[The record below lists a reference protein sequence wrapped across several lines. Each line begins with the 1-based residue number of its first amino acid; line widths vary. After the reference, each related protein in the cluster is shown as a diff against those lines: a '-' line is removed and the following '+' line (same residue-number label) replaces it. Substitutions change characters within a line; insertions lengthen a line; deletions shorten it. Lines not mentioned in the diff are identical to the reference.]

1 MGMTSVVLLIHI
13 AVTDSFDFFE
23 SLHFPSWLVMNAD
36 LIPLFPALF
45 IVGGVIVITLSYV
58 SWRKYRGEK
67 EKTKARE
74 KRDKLV
80 D

>member
-1 MGMTSVVLLIHI
+1 MGMTSVVLLIRF
-13 AVTDSFDFFE
+13 AVTDSFLLLEGF
-23 SLHFPSWLVMNAD
+23 HFPHWLVMNAD
-36 LIPLFPALF
+36 LIPLFPALL

-67 EKTKARE
+67 EKGRQ